1 MQELCSTH
9 AYIISYSGS
18 FLTASSSSRCICCN
32 SACFMLHTGVG
43 LVVVVLQKQASK
55 ARLVPF
61 GIETLE
67 TQAQTLSLSLLCSRA
82 IQSESFLR

>member
-1 MQELCSTH
+1 MQEVCSTH

-18 FLTASSSSRCICCN
+18 FLTAGSSSRCICCN

-43 LVVVVLQKQASK
+43 LVVVLQKQASK
-55 ARLVPF
+55 VRLVPF